1 MDMELLENMG
11 HILAAVIL
19 LILPLLILLIAT
31 IVGFSNA
38 VLYILA
44 IFWFGMGFIFY
55 GAVYSDD

>member
-55 GAVYSDD
+55 GALYSDD